1 MELDTEK
8 RALLAFVLTMVV
20 LLVWAKFFAPRTP
33 PKKAEPKKV
42 AEKVEK
48 KKKPEP
54 KVVAGGPAKIPAP
67 TKPKVSARDVVVES
81 PLYTAVFTELGGRLK
96 SFKLKSYRSTVKE
109 GSPPKELVEDDG
121 SAVYPLGTGFKSRGS
136 APFDNIVFRADAKNP
151 KLSVKEKATSLA
163 FVWEVPDNIRMEKVF
178 TFRPGTYL
186 IGLKHKVTNLSK
198 AAWQDSPIISYQK
211 AINEKSGS
219 RYIFQGPAVYLK
231 KGGLEEVKLKKIK
244 EEEKVLEGALW
255 AGYESQY
262 FFSAILP
269 PKGKEFSVGLSYAGE
284 EKGLLTISIIG
295 AEAAIGPGKSLVSDY
310 DLYFGPKDLKVL
322 KKLGRRLKDV
332 VDFGWFDI
340 IAKPLLY
347 LMNIMDKWIG
357 NYGLAIIIVTILI
370 KVVFWPLTHKS
381 YESMRVMKK
390 LQPKLK
396 ELKEKHKDDKAKLNE
411 EMMGLYR
418 AYNVN
423 PMSGCLPMLLQ
434 VPIFFAFY
442 RMLYSAIELRH
453 APFMLWVNDL
463 SAPDRLPIGFDIP
476 YLGGLPVLTLLMGA
490 SMFIQQKMTPM
501 SGDPAQQKIF
511 MFMPLI
517 FTVLFVNFPAGLTL
531 YWLVNNV
538 LSIVQQYFIN
548 KRD

>member
-1 MELDTEK
+1 MEFDSEK

-20 LLVWAKFFAPRTP
+20 LLVWAKFFAPRAP
-33 PKKAEPKKV
+33 QKKAEPKKV
-42 AEKVEK
+42 VEK
-48 KKKPEP
+48 IEEKTPAP
-54 KVVAGGPAKIPAP
+54 KVAVGGPAAIPQP
-67 TKPKVSARDVVVES
+67 YRPKVKAREVVVET
-81 PLYTAVFTELGGRLK
+81 PLYVATFTELGARLK
-96 SFKLKSYRSTVKE
+96 SLTLKKYWETTKKDSRL
-109 GSPPKELVEDDG
+109 KELVAAD
-121 SAVYPLGTGFKSRGS
+121 SSRVYPLGTGFQSSGS
-136 APFDNIVFRADAKNP
+136 TPFDNIIFRADTKSLKHA
-151 KLSVKEKATSLA
+151 VKEKELSVA
-163 FVWEVPDNIRMEKVF
+163 FVWEVEGNIRMEKVF
-178 TFRPGTYL
+178 TFRPDTYL
-186 IGLKHKVTNLSK
+186 MGLKHRVTNLSS
-198 AAWQDSPIISYQK
+198 AAWEDSPQITYQK
-211 AINEKSGS
+211 VVGKDEGS
-219 RYIFQGPAVYLK
+219 RYIFEGPTVFLK
-231 KGGLEEVKLKKIK
+231 EGGLEQVKLKKIK
-244 EEEKVLEGALW
+244 KEMVLDNALW

-269 PKGKEFSVGLSYAGE
+269 PEGKNFRVGLHYSGGE
-284 EKGLLTISIIG
+284 NGLLTIAVVG
-295 AEAAIGPGKSLVSDY
+295 APSTISPGKTRTFTYELF
-310 DLYFGPKDLKVL
+310 FGPKDLKVL
-322 KKLGRRLKDV
+322 GKMGRRLKDV
-332 VDFGWFDI
+332 VDFGWFDLL
-340 IAKPLLY
+340 AKPLLY
-347 LMNIMDKWIG
+347 LMNLIDRYIG

-396 ELKEKHKDDKAKLNE
+396 EFKEKYKGDKAKQNE

-463 SAPDRLPIGFDIP
+463 SSPDRLPIGFDIP

-538 LSIVQQYFIN
+538 LSIIQQYFIN
-548 KRD
+548 KKGD

>member
-1 MELDTEK
+1 MQLDTEK
-8 RALLAFVLTMVV
+8 RALLAFALTMIV

-48 KKKPEP
+48 KKPAP
-54 KVVAGGPAKIPAP
+54 KVAAGGTAAIPKP

-96 SFKLKSYRSTVKE
+96 SFKLNKYRSTVDE
-109 GSPPKELVEDDG
+109 GSPPKELVEADG
-121 SAVYPLGTGFKSRGS
+121 SGAYPLGTGFKSRGS

-151 KLSVKEKATSLA
+151 KLDVKDKAHSLT
-163 FVWEVPDNIRMEKVF
+163 FVWEVPDNIRMEKAY
-178 TFRPGTYL
+178 TFRPGSYL

-198 AAWQDSPIISYQK
+198 AAWQDSPLISYQK
-211 AINEKSGS
+211 AMGKDEGS

-244 EEEKVLEGALW
+244 TEKTELSGALW

-269 PKGKEFSVGLSYAGE
+269 PEGKDFSVGLSYTGKE
-284 EKGLLTISIIG
+284 SGLLTISIIG
-295 AEAAIGPGKSLVSDY
+295 AEAAIGPGETLVSDY

-347 LMNIMDKWIG
+347 LMNIIDKWIG

-463 SAPDRLPIGFDIP
+463 AAPDRLPIGFDIP

-517 FTVLFVNFPAGLTL
+517 FTVLFVNFPSGLTL

-548 KRD
+548 KRE

>member
-1 MELDTEK
+1 MEFDSEK

-20 LLVWAKFFAPRTP
+20 LLVWAKYFAPRSA
-33 PKKAEPKKV
+33 PKKAEPKKT
-42 AEKVEK
+42 VEK
-48 KKKPEP
+48 IEKKPAP
-54 KVVAGGPAKIPAP
+54 KVAVGGPAAIPQP
-67 TKPKVSARDVVVES
+67 TRPKVKAREVVVET
-81 PLYTAVFTELGGRLK
+81 PLYVATFTELGARLK
-96 SFKLKSYRSTVKE
+96 SLTLKKYRETIKKDS
-109 GSPPKELVEDDG
+109 GPKELVAADSS
-121 SAVYPLGTGFKSRGS
+121 SAYPLGTGFQSRGS
-136 APFDNIVFRADAKNP
+136 APFDNIIFRADTKSL
-151 KLSVKEKATSLA
+151 KHVVKDKELSVA
-163 FVWEVPDNIRMEKVF
+163 FVWEVEGNIRMEKVF
-178 TFRPGTYL
+178 TFRPDTYL
-186 IGLKHKVTNLSK
+186 MGLKHQVTNLSST
-198 AAWQDSPIISYQK
+198 AWKDSPQITYQK
-211 AINEKSGS
+211 VVGKDEGS
-219 RYIFQGPAVYLK
+219 RYIFEGPAVFLK
-231 KGGLEEVKLKKIK
+231 EGGLEQVKLKKIK
-244 EEEKVLEGALW
+244 KETVLDNALW

-262 FFSAILP
+262 FFSGILP
-269 PKGKEFSVGLSYAGE
+269 PEGKNFRVGLHYSGGE
-284 EKGLLTISIIG
+284 NGLLTIAAVG
-295 AEAAIGPGKSLVSDY
+295 APATISPGKTRTFTYELF
-310 DLYFGPKDLKVL
+310 FGPKDLKVL
-322 KKLGRRLKDV
+322 GKMGRSLKDV
-332 VDFGWFDI
+332 VDFGWFDLL
-340 IAKPLLY
+340 AKPLLY
-347 LMNIMDKWIG
+347 LMNLIDRFIG
-357 NYGLAIIIVTILI
+357 NYGLAIIIVTLLI

-396 ELKEKHKDDKAKLNE
+396 ELKEKYKGDKAKQNE

-490 SMFIQQKMTPM
+490 SMFVQQKMTPM

-538 LSIVQQYFIN
+538 LSIIQQYFIN
-548 KRD
+548 KKGD